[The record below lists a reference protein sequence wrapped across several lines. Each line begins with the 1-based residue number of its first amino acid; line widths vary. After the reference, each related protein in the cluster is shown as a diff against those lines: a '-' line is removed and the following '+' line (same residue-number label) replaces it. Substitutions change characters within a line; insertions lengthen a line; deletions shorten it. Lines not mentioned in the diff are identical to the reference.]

1 MVMEYIEGHPL
12 ADRLSKRA
20 LPFAGALRLAIQ
32 LADGLDAAHHAGVVR
47 RDLKPANVV
56 LTDAGAKL
64 LDFGL
69 AKATGFDRTA
79 EIAAALPRAISPS
92 LSF

>member
-1 MVMEYIEGHPL
+1 
-12 ADRLSKRA
+12 
-20 LPFAGALRLAIQ
+20 
-32 LADGLDAAHHAGVVR
+32 
-47 RDLKPANVV
+47 V

-64 LDFGL
+64 RDFGL

-79 EIAAALPRAISPS
+79 VTAAASPRAISP

>member
-1 MVMEYIEGHPL
+1 VRP
-12 ADRLSKRA
+12 AD
-20 LPFAGALRLAIQ
+20 P
-32 LADGLDAAHHAGVVR
+32 HHAGVVR

-64 LDFGL
+64 RDFGL

-79 EIAAALPRAISPS
+79 VTAAASPRAISP